1 MPQERLGGRW
11 RTCCHKA
18 RRPRMLPSSPAHQPR
33 TLRGSLPADPDTSRG
48 RACPARRGI
57 CPAGHACGGASLRPV
72 DVRGLAGEE
81 RADLAAFLSSL
92 TPEQWQAPTLCP
104 GWRVRDVVAHVISY
118 DDQSLLQLLS
128 VAARAGSG

>member
-1 MPQERLGGRW
+1 M
-11 RTCCHKA
+11 
-18 RRPRMLPSSPAHQPR
+18 
-33 TLRGSLPADPDTSRG
+33 
-48 RACPARRGI
+48 
-57 CPAGHACGGASLRPV
+57 